1 MLGPIKNRKEINKS
15 FYNAQENL
23 NTKEKLNKLNKLS
36 EVKKADNKFMHQNL
50 FNSSFLTQQ
59 INDKEKNKN
68 VERNNK
74 DKDNKIITFSGL
86 QKKSVLN
93 KKNYLIPINKKSLHK
108 INSTPNLLSNDSNN
122 NNIFSTRQTYKNIN
136 FSRNNKL
143 QTLKKSLNDS
153 YNSNNN
159 LNNINTNNI
168 SGFNTTKNNNT
179 NYFFSNNNSRFFMSS
194 YDNNFSQIKI
204 PKKRYFSKFFYKSQ
218 SKLVTSK
225 RIFRHYI
232 KEEEKDV
239 VKPIK
244 YFLRGGAPKP
254 IKDLR
259 NIYKDNYKFDKR
271 IKEIKCNSTI
281 AFKDDFNILDYQS
294 TLIKLLSN
302 RISEKNLHELQKNF
316 VLFNE
321 KNFGMVGP
329 KGRFTNMA
337 EKIKYNI
344 PLYLYEKIKKL
355 DTDKLISRYNYY
367 KKINQ
372 NISKK
377 FKKKCEQK
385 KNKKK
390 KEAADSSKADISQEI
405 NNNKKNNYQ

>member
-1 MLGPIKNRKEINKS
+1 MLSPIKNRKEINKS
-15 FYNAQENL
+15 FYTAQDNL
-23 NTKEKLNKLNKLS
+23 NTKEKLNKLNKLT
-36 EVKKADNKFMHQNL
+36 EVKKADNKFMHQSL

-59 INDKEKNKN
+59 INDKKKNKN
-68 VERNNK
+68 LEKNNK
-74 DKDNKIITFSGL
+74 DKDNNIISFSGL
-86 QKKSVLN
+86 RKKNILN
-93 KKNYLIPINKKSLHK
+93 KKNYLIPINKNSLHK

-122 NNIFSTRQTYKNIN
+122 NNFFSSRQTYKNIN
-136 FSRNNKL
+136 FSRNKKL
-143 QTLKKSLNDS
+143 QALKKSLNDS

-159 LNNINTNNI
+159 LNSINTNNI

-232 KEEEKDV
+232 KEEEKDI

-254 IKDLR
+254 VKDLK

-271 IKEIKCNSTI
+271 IKEIKCNNTI
-281 AFKDDFNILDYQS
+281 AFKEDFNILDYQS

-321 KNFGMVGP
+321 KNFGIMGP

-355 DTDKLISRYNYY
+355 DTEKLISRYNYY

-377 FKKKCEQK
+377 FKKKYEQK
-385 KNKKK
+385 KIKKK
-390 KEAADSSKADISQEI
+390 KETGDSSKADISQEI
-405 NNNKKNNYQ
+405 NNNSF

>member
-1 MLGPIKNRKEINKS
+1 MLSPIKNRKEINKS
-15 FYNAQENL
+15 FYTAQENL
-23 NTKEKLNKLNKLS
+23 NTKEKLNKLNKLT
-36 EVKKADNKFMHQNL
+36 EVKKADNKFMHQSL

-59 INDKEKNKN
+59 INDNKKNKN
-68 VERNNK
+68 LEKNNK
-74 DKDNKIITFSGL
+74 DKDNNIISFSGL
-86 QKKSVLN
+86 GKKNVLN

-122 NNIFSTRQTYKNIN
+122 NNFFSSRQTYKNIN
-136 FSRNNKL
+136 FSRNKKL
-143 QTLKKSLNDS
+143 QALKKSLNDS

-159 LNNINTNNI
+159 LNSINTNNI

-232 KEEEKDV
+232 KEEEKDI

-254 IKDLR
+254 VKDLK

-271 IKEIKCNSTI
+271 IKEIKCNNTI
-281 AFKDDFNILDYQS
+281 AFKEDFNILDYQS

-321 KNFGMVGP
+321 KNFGIMGP

-355 DTDKLISRYNYY
+355 DTEKLISRYNYY

-377 FKKKCEQK
+377 FKKKYEQK
-385 KNKKK
+385 KIKKK
-390 KEAADSSKADISQEI
+390 KETGDSSKADISQEI
-405 NNNKKNNYQ
+405 NNNSF

>member
-377 FKKKCEQK
+377 FKKKYEQK

-405 NNNKKNNYQ
+405 NNNSF

>member
-405 NNNKKNNYQ
+405 NNNSF